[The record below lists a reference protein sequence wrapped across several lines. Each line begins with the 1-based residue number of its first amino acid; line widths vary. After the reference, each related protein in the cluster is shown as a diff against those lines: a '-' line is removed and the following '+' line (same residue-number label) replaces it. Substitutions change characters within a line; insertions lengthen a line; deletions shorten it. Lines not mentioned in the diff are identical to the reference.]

1 MFTIHRRSAAR
12 LAAAGIA
19 AGLLA
24 AGALAGAGSAVADD
38 TAPPS
43 SGATATLD
51 GLAPGQWDYAT
62 VTTKSGQVNDNEPAG
77 LFTMDL
83 GGGKSISTYC
93 IDLFNST
100 QQQAKYQE
108 VPWSATSLYQPGK
121 DKDNAGKIAWIL
133 NHSFPQVSDLG
144 QLAGTAGSGTL
155 NEKTAAAGTQV
166 AIWRLSDQPSAK
178 ANDPAAEKLADY
190 LTEHAQTQAEP
201 DASLTIDPASVS
213 GKSGDRIGPLTV
225 HTTADSAMAE
235 LTSGASGVKLVDAD
249 GNRLTTVKDGGKV
262 YVDVPAG
269 TADGNA
275 AVKVSATTTVPVGRA
290 FTGFGAS
297 GKASQTQILAG
308 SDTTPLTAQAS
319 ATWAKKGAIPALGA
333 EVNCSKGGVDVTA
346 ANKGDEDLT
355 FVLGGKTYTIA
366 PGKSQVVTVPVA
378 EDQRYKVEVTLPD
391 KSVKT
396 FTGVLDCKS
405 ATAPPATPA
414 GQNQPSPAAS
424 SGGDLAATGSS
435 NATPM
440 IAGIAIA
447 LVVLGGGAVFFV
459 RRRKSGTTAEC
470 RPRVPADTD
479 AGEVPAPLGGRRD
492 PFAPWGGRTAR
503 WGVSALTR
511 RSRTVAQLDLP
522 DGFSWLSTS
531 TRCARRARRTATRSS
546 SMT

>member
-19 AGLLA
+19 TGLLA

-62 VTTKSGQVNDNEPAG
+62 VTTKSGQVNDKEPAG

-133 NHSFPQVSDLG
+133 NHSYPQVAVDE
-144 QLAGTAGSGTL
+144 LATTANSGPLT
-155 NEKTAAAGTQV
+155 EKTAAAGTQV
-166 AIWRLSDQPSAK
+166 AIWRLSDDASAT

-190 LTEHAQTQAEP
+190 LTDHAQVLAEP
-201 DASLTIDPASVS
+201 NASLTIDPASAS

-225 HTTADSAMAE
+225 HTTAGSATAE
-235 LTSGASGVKLVDAD
+235 LTSAASGVKLVDAD
-249 GNRLTTVKDGGKV
+249 GKALTTVKDGGKL

-275 AVKVSATTTVPVGRA
+275 TVKVSATTTVPVGRA
-290 FTGFGAS
+290 FTGFGDN

-308 SDTTPLTAQAS
+308 SDTTPLTAQAV
-319 ATWAKKGAIPALGA
+319 ATWAKKGAIPALSA
-333 EVNCSKGGVDVTA
+333 EVNCAKGGVDVTA

-355 FVLGGKTYTIA
+355 FVLGGKTYTVA

-378 EDQRYKVEVTLPD
+378 EDQRYEVEITLPD

-405 ATAPPATPA
+405 ATAPPTTPA

-424 SGGDLAATGSS
+424 SSGDLAATGSS
-435 NATPM
+435 NATPV

-459 RRRKSGTTAEC
+459 RRRKSGTTAE
-470 RPRVPADTD
+470 
-479 AGEVPAPLGGRRD
+479 
-492 PFAPWGGRTAR
+492 
-503 WGVSALTR
+503 
-511 RSRTVAQLDLP
+511 
-522 DGFSWLSTS
+522 
-531 TRCARRARRTATRSS
+531 
-546 SMT
+546 